1 MAALRILLAVAALG
15 AHAHSAT
22 LTTRQEDVTLSLEP
36 QLTGGFSLTII
47 KDDETIFHGSIGRTV
62 MSTYVSSQEIEGG
75 MQLSLPGAELSV
87 HTVVDEAAGA
97 RGVKIVWDANEQTR
111 LEDCFDFG
119 TKHWYG
125 GPMELIQTYPIE
137 KSTQVYAPYY
147 TREGD
152 NGAIMERYWL
162 NSAGEYIYVHPQV
175 PLFIDYNNI
184 TSNHMCFGAQIAA
197 PYSTKRNHTELSYD
211 LWFLSD
217 VKAAH
222 KHALKNYL
230 GWPSGT
236 PDFRMIQ
243 HPIWSTWAQF
253 ARDIDETNL
262 MEYAE
267 EINSRGFANAQLE
280 IDDLWEICY
289 GSLTVDVKKF
299 SDMKKFVQDI
309 KAMGY
314 RATIW
319 IHPFIN
325 QNCEPWYSDALA
337 AGYLVLNED
346 GSPDTSWWNNN
357 GSVAAY
363 IDFTN
368 PTAAE
373 WWYQR
378 VKLIVDTYDIDSL
391 KFDAGE
397 ASWSPEVAVQT
408 GDVDLHPHHITQAY
422 VRTCARFG
430 NMIEVRTG
438 FQTQTL
444 PIFVRMVDRDSI
456 WGLTNGLSTVITTT
470 LQMNLNG
477 YTMVLPDMIG
487 GNGYNLDNPDS
498 GLPTKQLFIR
508 WVQANTF
515 LPAMQFS
522 FVPWGFDNETSEISL
537 KYTKLHAEYA
547 THIQAAMNASVL
559 DGRPVNGP
567 LWWIAPNDAQ
577 ALTIW
582 DQYLLGEDIIVAPIL
597 VENAT
602 SRDIYLP
609 EGEWLEKGDESIVH
623 TGPLW
628 IRGHSVPIDDLAFF
642 VRKTEPDAASHSQV
656 SAILLALVLII
667 GLLYH

>member
-1 MAALRILLAVAALG
+1 MAVAALG
-15 AHAHSAT
+15 AHAHTAT

-36 QLTGGFSLTII
+36 QLTGGFSLAII
-47 KDDETIFHGSIGRTV
+47 KDDETIFQATIGRTL
-62 MSTYVSSQEIEGG
+62 MSTYVSSKEIDGG
-75 MQLSLPGAELSV
+75 MQLSLPGAELFI

-111 LEDCFDFG
+111 LEDCFDFA

-125 GPMELIQTYPIE
+125 GPMQLTQTYPIE
-137 KSTQVYAPYY
+137 KSIQVYAPYY
-147 TREGD
+147 TKERD

-222 KHALKNYL
+222 KHALNNYL
-230 GWPSGT
+230 GWPSGA

-262 MEYAE
+262 MEYAQ
-267 EINSRGFANAQLE
+267 EINERGFANAQLE

-408 GDVDLHPHHITQAY
+408 GDIDLHPHHITQAY

-430 NMIEVRTG
+430 DMIEVRTG

-470 LQMNLNG
+470 FQMNLNG

-487 GNGYNLDNPDS
+487 GNGFNLANPGS

-547 THIQAAMNASVL
+547 TQIQAAMNASVK

-567 LWWIAPNDAQ
+567 LWWIAPNDDQ

-609 EGEWLEKGDESIVH
+609 EGEWLEKGEKSKVH
-623 TGPLW
+623 IGPAW

-656 SAILLALVLII
+656 SAILLGAVLIL